1 MVNSVERLALGTL
14 LPAFQGLSVPEWV
27 LRRIDEGLAG
37 VTLFGFNIETD
48 DQLRTLTSSLRSS
61 GDLLICLDE
70 EGGDV
75 TRITYRTGSRYPGN
89 AALGVIDDVAA
100 TREVYRA
107 IGADLVSLGV
117 NVDFAPSA
125 DVNSEA
131 ENPVI
136 GIRAFGA
143 SPDLVAR
150 HTAAAV
156 EGLQGAGVAASVK
169 HFPGHG
175 ATRQD
180 SHLEVPLV
188 DVPLSKLSER
198 ELVPFRAA
206 IEAGVRLVMTAHVR
220 VPALTGAEP
229 ATLSPA
235 ALGSLLRG
243 ELGFTGA
250 VVTDAMDM
258 RAITERAGVGLARG
272 CALSV
277 AAGSD
282 LICLG
287 PLPTPD
293 DVSAIVAAMVA
304 GVEEGW
310 LPLSRLE
317 DAAERVAAL
326 REWLRTAEARPV
338 PNAVGSGRERADSV
352 GLAAARRAIQVSGNG
367 SGAHAGGFG
376 LVDPLVVEVDSPPTI
391 AVGTVPWGLA
401 PFFPDALRVDPETG
415 SAESLIARAKGR
427 GLVIVV
433 RDAHRHPGNQAF
445 VSELL
450 AQRPDAYLVEMGLPY
465 WRPPCGGFI
474 ATYGSAL
481 VNAQAAAER
490 LTG

>member
-14 LPAFQGLSVPEWV
+14 LPAFQGLSVPDWV
-27 LRRIDEGLAG
+27 LRRVDEGLAG

-48 DQLRTLTSSLRSS
+48 DQLRTLTRSLRSS
-61 GDLLICLDE
+61 GELLICLDE

-89 AALGVIDDVAA
+89 AALGVIDDVTA
-100 TREVYRA
+100 TREVYHA

-136 GIRAFGA
+136 GIRAFGT

-229 ATLSPA
+229 ATLSSA
-235 ALGSLLRG
+235 ALGSLLRD

-258 RAITERAGVGLARG
+258 KAITERVGLARG

-293 DVSAIVAAMVA
+293 DVAAIVAAMVT

-317 DAAERVAAL
+317 DAASRVGAL
-326 REWLRTAEARPV
+326 REWLRSADGF
-338 PNAVGSGRERADSV
+338 GSGRERADGV

-367 SGAHAGGFG
+367 SGSHAGGFG

-401 PFFPDALRVDPETG
+401 PFFAGALRLDPATD
-415 SAESLIARAKGR
+415 SAEGVIARAKDR

-433 RDAHRHPGNQAF
+433 RDAHRHPDNQTF
-445 VSELL
+445 VSALL

-465 WRPPCGGFI
+465 WRPRCGGFI

-481 VNAQAAAER
+481 VNAQAAAEL
-490 LTG
+490 LTAAR